1 MTANDLLKNAVAEVG
16 NLQSG
21 EIFIVRDLFKGYA
34 WNREEKNDRMKVGI
48 LFLNEATSGVLAN
61 VVEVI
66 EKSTAN
72 QQKYKKK

>member
-1 MTANDLLKNAVAEVG
+1 MTANDLLKNAVAEIE

-34 WNREEKNDRMKVGI
+34 WNREGKNDRMKAGI
-48 LFLNEATSGVLAN
+48 LFLNEATSGVLHN
-61 VVEVI
+61 VVEVLD
-66 EKSTAN
+66 KSTSN